1 MRYGPPSLH
10 VYDFSYI
17 LVSLKKEVQMECNEI
32 FRSNVN
38 FSYQLGPHEEGGA
51 FVGSAIGELILNLT
65 LMTPRSVIQL
75 ESSFN

>member
-1 MRYGPPSLH
+1 MKFAPPSSH
-10 VYDFSYI
+10 VCHFSYF
-17 LVSLKKEVQMECNEI
+17 LVSLKKGLHMECNEI

-38 FSYQLGPHEEGGA
+38 FFYQLGPHEKDGA
-51 FVGSAIGELILNLT
+51 FVGSAMGKLILNLT

>member
-1 MRYGPPSLH
+1 
-10 VYDFSYI
+10 
-17 LVSLKKEVQMECNEI
+17 MECNEI